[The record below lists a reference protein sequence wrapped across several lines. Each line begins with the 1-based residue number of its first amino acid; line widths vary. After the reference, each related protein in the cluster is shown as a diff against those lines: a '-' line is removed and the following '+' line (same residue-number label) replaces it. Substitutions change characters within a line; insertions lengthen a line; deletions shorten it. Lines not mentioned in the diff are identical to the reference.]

1 MCFRNPLDREIYT
14 LPRKNSEDESQPKV
28 SGHFAMQM
36 IEFEIQLE
44 QNCTI
49 ELVQKLT
56 ELYTQAIEFF
66 DDNDDS
72 KYNDIQVRLHRML
85 SRPEV
90 IAILN
95 SPEKVS
101 EKVQS
106 SSYEQKKTVFETRK
120 KDMAVRLNENLNPK
134 LAHSLSTSELI
145 SSHSNKIQKI
155 ATQISN
161 SLTTQEKNL
170 EDRVFQR
177 KKSMISHRNNT
188 SLTNIKFV
196 GECDMSG
203 GCDKEILMQK
213 EIEEFLEENFS
224 LQTTAV
230 SEVNVKYETEIKQ
243 FEGQGGVMA
252 MVVEEMRKN
261 KEAEVLE
268 IKNYYEKIRR
278 DQIMIIKKRYL
289 SS

>member
-1 MCFRNPLDREIYT
+1 
-14 LPRKNSEDESQPKV
+14 
-28 SGHFAMQM
+28 
-36 IEFEIQLE
+36 
-44 QNCTI
+44 
-49 ELVQKLT
+49 
-56 ELYTQAIEFF
+56 
-66 DDNDDS
+66 
-72 KYNDIQVRLHRML
+72 
-85 SRPEV
+85 
-90 IAILN
+90 
-95 SPEKVS
+95 
-101 EKVQS
+101 
-106 SSYEQKKTVFETRK
+106 
-120 KDMAVRLNENLNPK
+120 
-134 LAHSLSTSELI
+134 
-145 SSHSNKIQKI
+145 
-155 ATQISN
+155 
-161 SLTTQEKNL
+161 
-170 EDRVFQR
+170 
-177 KKSMISHRNNT
+177 
-188 SLTNIKFV
+188 
-196 GECDMSG
+196 MSG